1 MEESFV
7 MPLSD
12 MIEQS
17 KFRETVMMV
26 CLVIF
31 CVGYILKIVMG
42 MMKTR
47 SKKEDTVVDSEIE
60 EARVASIR
68 VITTKD
74 TDGNYMLLS
83 IPRHMRELVDEMHD
97 IGKSMTHLVNHQSE
111 IITKL
116 NKRLDRVDKK

>member
-1 MEESFV
+1 